1 MIFKELKQAIEET
14 DIKMRPLALYI
25 NPQDDKKLRECIP
38 DLEHRVLII
47 STPYV
52 DPGKVLL
59 INRNYDIT
67 SNCYKYAADK
77 NGESK

>member
-1 MIFKELKQAIEET
+1 MTFKELKQAIEEI

-25 NPQDDKKLRECIP
+25 NPQDDKKLREYIP

-47 STPYV
+47 STQFV
-52 DPGKVLL
+52 DPGKALL

-67 SNCYKYAADK
+67 SKKVSRTFEAK
-77 NGESK
+77 KL